1 MKNFSLILNV
11 ILIIAVGYLY
21 FYVFSKNTGSGSKQ
35 STSVKVTDGG
45 NVVKTPIA
53 YVELDSLN
61 ENISYIKQKRKEL
74 EGEQKAIETE
84 WQQGIR
90 SLENQR
96 DNFIKRGNSITQEE
110 AEQFQVKL
118 MSQQQQIEEK
128 KQNLTQKLSEK
139 SYNFMEDI
147 QKNLKQF
154 LADYNKEKNYMYIF
168 TSGTGLDYMV
178 YKDSAFDITK
188 DVVEGM
194 NKRMNEKNQKK

>member
-11 ILIIAVGYLY
+11 ILILAVGFLY
-21 FYVFSKNTGSGSKQ
+21 FHVFSKNAGTTKSNT
-35 STSVKVTDGG
+35 TSVKVSDGG
-45 NVVKTPIA
+45 SMVKTPIA

-74 EGEQKAIETE
+74 EGEQKAIESE
-84 WQQGIR
+84 WQQGIKG
-90 SLENQR
+90 LENQR
-96 DNFIKRGNSITQEE
+96 DNFIKRGNTITQEE
-110 AEQFQVKL
+110 AEQFQMKL
-118 MSQQQQIEEK
+118 MNQQQQIEEK

-178 YKDSAFDITK
+178 YKDSAYDITK

>member
-1 MKNFSLILNV
+1 MKNLSLILNV
-11 ILIIAVGYLY
+11 ILIIAVGFLY
-21 FYVFSKNTGSGSKQ
+21 FHVFSKNTATNKTN
-35 STSVKVTDGG
+35 STSVKVSEAGSSA
-45 NVVKTPIA
+45 KAPIA

-74 EGEQKAIETE
+74 EGEQKAIESE
-84 WQQGIR
+84 WQQAIR
-90 SLENQR
+90 GLESQR

-110 AEQFQVKL
+110 AEQFQMKL
-118 MSQQQQIEEK
+118 MNQQQQIEER

>member
-1 MKNFSLILNV
+1 MN
-11 ILIIAVGYLY
+11 
-21 FYVFSKNTGSGSKQ
+21 
-35 STSVKVTDGG
+35 
-45 NVVKTPIA
+45 
-53 YVELDSLN
+53 
-61 ENISYIKQKRKEL
+61 
-74 EGEQKAIETE
+74 
-84 WQQGIR
+84 
-90 SLENQR
+90 
-96 DNFIKRGNSITQEE
+96 
-110 AEQFQVKL
+110 
-118 MSQQQQIEEK
+118 QQQQIEEK

-178 YKDSAFDITK
+178 YKDSAYDITK